1 MDQDPEQ
8 ASIKTETL
16 SPNQKERGHQNLDQ
30 EDESMVS
37 TSVADGEFPLIFF
50 LFAPRGVTLMVNDRR

>member
-30 EDESMVS
+30 EDESMIPVPGT
-37 TSVADGEFPLIFF
+37 TSGHDGRCSSCRYSLI
-50 LFAPRGVTLMVNDRR
+50 LMKLIGIL